1 MQQILIWIE
10 TAGEAVVVVRQCHPP
25 IVLRLTAWRTPASNK
40 IPGASAMACDQAGV
54 RESSP
59 SRPNP
64 GRLHGQPLV
73 SSL

>member
-1 MQQILIWIE
+1 MEQILIWIE

-25 IVLRLTAWRTPASNK
+25 MVLRLPGWCTPACDK
-40 IPGASAMACDQAGV
+40 IPGVSAMACDQGGV

-64 GRLHGQPLV
+64 RYLHAQRLL